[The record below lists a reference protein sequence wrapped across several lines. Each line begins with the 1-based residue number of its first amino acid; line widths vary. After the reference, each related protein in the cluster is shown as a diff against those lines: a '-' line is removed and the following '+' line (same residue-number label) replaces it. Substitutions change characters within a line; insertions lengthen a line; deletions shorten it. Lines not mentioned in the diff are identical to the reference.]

1 MTIRS
6 KFAGRCATCGR
17 PIAVGAEI
25 EWSRGAGSRHA
36 ACVTAS
42 PPAAPVAP
50 ATPPPAARECLVE
63 RHGSAWTF
71 RGPIETKDVPKAAGW
86 RWHPADCSGGRYA
99 CTACPQGVPKKAWW
113 TDSAEKLG
121 DLVRHYEAASGD
133 KPSLRFCD
141 AETEALAR
149 SGAAATT
156 EALAASRA
164 TDADIE
170 IPVPAGLA
178 YLGYQRAGIAFA
190 TGRPS
195 TLIADEMGL
204 GKTIQAI
211 GVINADPIIKRVLVL
226 CPASL
231 RVNWR
236 NEMRKWL
243 TRPMTIELPKNGD
256 LPSEA
261 AEIAVVNYDKLV
273 GKSGRAMLDALMGR
287 GFDLLVAD
295 EAHFLKNP
303 KAQRT
308 IAVLGKA
315 ARKDAPATPGLASR
329 ARRAVFLTGTPIL
342 NKPIEAHPLLAALSP
357 AEFGDFF
364 KFGKRY
370 CNAHKEFLPNGKEV
384 WNFNGS
390 SHLDEL
396 QERLRKTVMVRRLKA
411 DVLKDLPA
419 KRRQIVTLALD
430 DDSTVRRLV
439 EREWAEQEG
448 EDAEIERAI
457 DGEDAYRTR
466 VADLW
471 ASQRER
477 DFGDDYGS
485 PRRSRGSKE
494 KAGVDFTGVSTTRH
508 QLALAKVPAALEYL
522 DGMLEEGITKVV
534 VFAHHLDV
542 IAQIVEHFGD
552 SAVSITGQTPMDARQ
567 AIVDRFQTD
576 SSAKV
581 FVGNLRAAGVGL
593 TLTAASDVVFVEL
606 DWTPANVSQ
615 AEDRCHRIGQ
625 RRSVHVRHLVIDE
638 SLEVQMAKVIVEKQ
652 DVADA
657 ALDDPRAAL
666 EITRPVALP
675 PRRTPEG
682 VTVGA
687 GGERTYPVATDEQR
701 RLAHLAVRTIAGV
714 CDGAQ
719 QKDDMGFS
727 GADTSFGHRLAECE
741 TLTDGQVWA
750 ATRLARKYRR
760 QLDAGLV
767 EALGVGVKPEK
778 KRDRLQKHI
787 A

>member
-1 MTIRS
+1 MTIRA
-6 KFAGRCATCGR
+6 KYPGRCAACGK
-17 PIAVGAEI
+17 PIAAGEPI

-42 PPAAPVAP
+42 PFSPPV
-50 ATPPPAARECLVE
+50 AARECLIE
-63 RHGSAWTF
+63 RCGSAWVF
-71 RGPIETKDVPKAAGW
+71 RGPIETKDVPKTAGW
-86 RWHPADCSGGRYA
+86 RWHPADCSSGRFA
-99 CTACPQGVPKKAWW
+99 CAACPHGLPKKTWW

-133 KPSLRFCD
+133 KHALRFSD

-149 SGAAATT
+149 STATATT

-164 TDADIE
+164 TDADVE

-211 GVINADPIIKRVLVL
+211 GVINADPSIKRVLVL

-256 LPSEA
+256 LPSA
-261 AEIAVVNYDKLV
+261 GAEIAVVNYDKLV
-273 GKSGRAMLDALMGR
+273 GKSGKTMLEALMGR

-308 IAVLGKA
+308 IAVLGKPA
-315 ARKDAPATPGLASR
+315 HKDTPATPGLASR

-364 KFGKRY
+364 RFAKRY
-370 CNAHKEFLPNGKEV
+370 CNARKEFLPNGKEV

-419 KRRQIVTLALD
+419 KRRQIITLALD

-439 EREWAEQEG
+439 EREWAEQDG
-448 EDAEIERAI
+448 EDAAIERAI
-457 DGEDAYRTR
+457 DGEDAYRAR

-471 ASQRER
+471 ASQRETAEDR
-477 DFGDDYGS
+477 AAAAEEARAFGDDYAS
-485 PRRSRGSKE
+485 RRSRGSKD

-522 DGMLEEGITKVV
+522 DGMLEEGVGKVV

-552 SAVSITGQTPMDARQ
+552 AAVSITGQTPMDARQ

-576 SSAKV
+576 GSVKV

-606 DWTPANVSQ
+606 DWVPANVSQ

-638 SLEVQMAKVIVEKQ
+638 SLEAQMAKVLVEKQ

-666 EITRPVALP
+666 EITRPITP
-675 PRRTPEG
+675 PARRAPEG

-687 GGERTYPVATDEQR
+687 SGERTYPAATDEQR
-701 RLAHLAVRTIAGV
+701 RLAHLAVRTIAGM

-719 QKDDMGFS
+719 QKDDMGFN
-727 GADTSFGHRLAECE
+727 GADTSYGHRLAECE

-767 EALGVGVKPEK
+767 EALGVGAKPEK
-778 KRDRLQKHI
+778 KVRK
-787 A
+787 